1 MSEQLYLHL
10 GAMKTGTSFLQGVLR
25 ASAEPLAAAGVL
37 VAPNRSAAVHDA
49 VDFKK
54 SAGRARGRTDGAWEA
69 LVRKARRFDGRATV
83 LSHEYFS
90 LQPPPRVDSILASL
104 EGFDVHAVLT
114 VRDATGV
121 LPAQWQTAAR
131 NTGRHTWPEYVAAAS
146 DPSTRPGS
154 HTFLRAQRTART
166 IRVWRPR
173 LAPGRLHVVTVPPPG
188 APRTLLWD
196 RFAEVLGVD
205 PALAVQTKVRSN
217 PSAGYATAHL
227 LCLVHAE
234 AGRRRLPERQVQR
247 LAVFVAD
254 RAAARRAEEPVPPL
268 DGPTLRFAAQWNRR
282 AVRAVRRSGV
292 ELIGDLDDLPVQPD
306 LSAARPLR
314 PPEDGTVVAAA
325 RAAAETLAELA
336 PRRTAQADWG
346 SVEAAVRTLVDLMG
360 SAVDSG
366 GVERL
371 NSRGTALRDD
381 R

>member
-1 MSEQLYLHL
+1 VSEQLYLHL

-25 ASAEPLAAAGVL
+25 ASADPLAAAGVL

-49 VDFKK
+49 VDFRRA
-54 SAGRARGRTDGAWEA
+54 SGRAEGRTDGAWEA
-69 LVRKARRFDGRATV
+69 LVRRARSFDGRATV

-90 LQPPPRVDSILASL
+90 LQGPARVERILASL
-104 EGFDVHAVLT
+104 EGLDVHAVLT

-131 NTGRHTWPEYVAAAS
+131 NNGRHTWPQYVAAAG
-146 DPSTRPGS
+146 DPATRPGS
-154 HTFLRAQRTART
+154 HTFLRAQRIARI
-166 IRVWRPR
+166 IRVWKPR

-205 PALAVQTKVRSN
+205 PALAARTEVRSN

-234 AGRRRLPERQVQR
+234 AGRRKLTERQVQR
-247 LAVFVAD
+247 MAVYVAD

-282 AVRAVRRSGV
+282 VVRAVRRSGV
-292 ELIGDLDDLPVQPD
+292 ELTGDLDDLPVQPD

-314 PPEDGTVVAAA
+314 PPEDDAVVAAA
-325 RAAAETLAELA
+325 RAAAEALAEFA
-336 PRRTAQADWG
+336 PRRPAQGEWG
-346 SVEAAVRTLVDLMG
+346 SVDAAVHALVDLMG
-360 SAVDSG
+360 AAMESG

-371 NSRGTALRDD
+371 NSRGTALRED